1 MTVAPALSVGLRSS
15 RAARGA
21 VVVLVAVSLVGL
33 LAWCLS
39 GFRVGLGV
47 RAAALVAASAAV
59 ALAGVM
65 WPSVERRL
73 RWDGRQWFV
82 GQADRPPED
91 DRPAEVEVMLDL
103 GACMLLRVRA
113 ESASGRG
120 RVAWLAVQPGSV
132 EGSWH
137 GLRCALYSP
146 RPAPGGAAA
155 DEPALPSA

>member
-1 MTVAPALSVGLRSS
+1 MTGAPALSVGLRSS
-15 RAARGA
+15 RAARAG
-21 VVVLVAVSLVGL
+21 VVVLVAASLAGL
-33 LAWCLS
+33 IAWSLS
-39 GFRVGLGV
+39 GVPVGPGV

-59 ALAGVM
+59 ALAGVL

-82 GQADRPPED
+82 GVADRPAED

-113 ESASGRG
+113 ESPSGA
-120 RVAWLAVQPGSV
+120 RVTWLAVQPDSV
-132 EGSWH
+132 VGSWH